1 MFIKPVDMIESQKI
15 HIFYTISTQHMKH
28 YFLTSLVGA
37 GVGDGLG
44 GNVGWEDGDFVGAL
58 LGLDVGGEVGFIV
71 SKSVGLLVGC
81 VWMWIWKE

>member
-37 GVGDGLG
+37 GVGGGVG
-44 GNVGWEDGDFVGAL
+44 GNVGFVGAL

-81 VWMWIWKE
+81 V